1 MYGLNRM
8 KEDDKVRLDLETA
21 LTDTINLLDLR
32 MPYSK
37 EFYASVE
44 AAEAHI
50 QEAIYEKMGGY
61 EEVIATCIGHTHT
74 MWPGSGR
81 SIRSAR
87 NPAEALLLF

>member
-44 AAEAHI
+44 AAEAHS
-50 QEAIYEKMGGY
+50 
-61 EEVIATCIGHTHT
+61 
-74 MWPGSGR
+74 PGSH
-81 SIRSAR
+81 
-87 NPAEALLLF
+87 L